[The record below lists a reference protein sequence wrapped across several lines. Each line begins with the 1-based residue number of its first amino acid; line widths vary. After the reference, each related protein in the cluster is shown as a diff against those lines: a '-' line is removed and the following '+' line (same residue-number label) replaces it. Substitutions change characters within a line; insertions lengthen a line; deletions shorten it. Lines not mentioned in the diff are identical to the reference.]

1 MTLVVAPLDTST
13 LTCVSPPTVTICQE
27 VFYLYKIHDCVCPA
41 NTAGG
46 TLDDT
51 AAYFDL
57 GPVEVTSPAGI
68 YYYFSTRN
76 NAFTN
81 RDQKANVVVYTK
93 VTSVF
98 SAK

>member
-1 MTLVVAPLDTST
+1 MKCSIYGNDFNLIFSFP
-13 LTCVSPPTVTICQE
+13 E
-27 VFYLYKIHDCVCPA
+27 

-57 GPVEVTSPAGI
+57 GPVPVTSPAGI

-81 RDQKANVVVYTK
+81 RDQKASVVVYP
-93 VTSVF
+93 SE
-98 SAK
+98 S